1 MSTPQRPASISV
13 IERVLEEPHR
23 FGFFQAVRLLERWF
37 VRQENLQPGEVLEHR
52 LKFRNSVSLAYPAS
66 EIGQFQI
73 VEAKLDEDAMRD
85 SCELEALAASQ
96 TRPSRSV
103 KQIELTPAFI
113 SLLGSNGCLPN
124 FYTELFGQRQ
134 LQHKDSAG
142 PAFLDIF
149 LHRAVVLFY
158 QAWRKHR
165 LEIRFEAD
173 RRHQFLPLV
182 LSIAGLGHSALRDRL
197 RADEG
202 GVADDSLAFYAGV
215 LQQRLT
221 PAPTI
226 RQVLAQYFEVP
237 VRLEQFVGRWFML
250 PLDNQTRLGDD
261 GGAPLGSG
269 AVVGERVWQR
279 DLRMRITLGPMARD
293 SFHRFLPGGPAEL
306 ALRELLTLMTGVTL
320 EYEVRL
326 SLRAR
331 DVESVR
337 LADSHGARLGWDG
350 FLVTRPS
357 AEDRH
362 DAGYDVH
369 AVA

>member
-1 MSTPQRPASISV
+1 MSTPQRPPPIGV
-13 IERVLEEPHR
+13 IERVIEEPHR

-37 VRQENLQPGEVLEHR
+37 VQQENLQAGEVLEDR
-52 LKFRNSVSLAYPAS
+52 LRFRNSVSLSFPAS
-66 EIGQFQI
+66 EIA
-73 VEAKLDEDAMRD
+73 VLHVVAAEADDH
-85 SCELEALAASQ
+85 AASVSGELKDFTARQ
-96 TRPSRSV
+96 TRPSRGV

-113 SLLGSNGCLPN
+113 SLLGGNGSLPA
-124 FYTELFGQRQ
+124 FYTELFAQRQ
-134 LQHKDSAG
+134 LQNKESAG

-165 LEIRFEAD
+165 LEIRFESD

-182 LSIAGLGHSALRDRL
+182 LSVAGLGHSALRDRL

-215 LQQRLT
+215 LQQRVT
-221 PAPTI
+221 SAPMI
-226 RQVLAQYFEVP
+226 QQVLAQYFDVS
-237 VRLEQFVGRWFML
+237 VDLEQFAGRWFML
-250 PLDNQTRLGDD
+250 PLDNQTQLGEV

-279 DLRMRITLGPMARD
+279 DLRMRVTLGPMARD
-293 SFHRFLPGGPAEL
+293 TFHRFLPGGPAEL
-306 ALRELLTLMTGVTL
+306 ALRELLTLMTGVTV

-326 SLRAR
+326 SLRAC

-350 FLVTRPS
+350 FLVTRS
-357 AEDRH
+357 SERDRN
-362 DAGYDVH
+362 DAGYDIH
-369 AVA
+369 AMA